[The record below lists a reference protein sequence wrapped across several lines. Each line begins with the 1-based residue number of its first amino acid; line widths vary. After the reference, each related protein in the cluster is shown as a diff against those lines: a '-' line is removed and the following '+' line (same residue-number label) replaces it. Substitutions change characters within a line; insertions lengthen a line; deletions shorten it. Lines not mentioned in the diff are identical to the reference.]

1 MTSVYDQ
8 KTATDMYG
16 QEQYAQGMQQGMQ
29 QGETEAFIKI
39 YKKGLIKELDAA
51 RMLNI
56 TVEEFLKLVK

>member
-16 QEQYAQGMQQGMQ
+16 NERYATGLVEGRAE
-29 QGETEAFIKI
+29 GETEAFVKI
-39 YKKGLIKELDAA
+39 YKNGMINANDAA

-56 TVEEFLKLVK
+56 TVEQFLKFAK